1 MEVYSSERVGVISP
15 CNSRCF
21 LAPARGIFSFQ
32 GSTVRKGQL
41 ICSWIAESF
50 YQFGCKRSNLR
61 NFGTYLNMW
70 IKKNK
75 SMVRFYEERFT
86 SFFGNSEKNV

>member
-1 MEVYSSERVGVISP
+1 MEVYSSERVGIISP
-15 CNSRCF
+15 VYPDVF
-21 LAPARGIFSFQ
+21 WTPARGNFGFQ

-70 IKKNK
+70 IKK
-75 SMVRFYEERFT
+75 
-86 SFFGNSEKNV
+86 